1 MIYWS
6 PGSSADGSGG
16 RRHATCRVF
25 VVFADTRPANTFPAS
40 VLLLQQDLHRYWAAG
55 RGNAGSDVRG
65 ETTERRNEAISLQTT
80 PEN

>member
-25 VVFADTRPANTFPAS
+25 TDTRPANTFSAS
-40 VLLLQQDLHRYWAAG
+40 VLLLLQQDLHRYWAAG